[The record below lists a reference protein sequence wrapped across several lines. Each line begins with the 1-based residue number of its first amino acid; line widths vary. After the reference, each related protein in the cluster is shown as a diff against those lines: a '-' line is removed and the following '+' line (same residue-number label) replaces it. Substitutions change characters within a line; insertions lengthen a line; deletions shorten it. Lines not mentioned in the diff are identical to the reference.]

1 MDTNETKMDAQAAP
15 PADTDLTEKN
25 VSEDAKG
32 LRASRRLSFALK
44 VAALVAVVLAVYFL
58 GMMSGIYRGADSQSG
73 STSLPAA
80 QEQAKEGTGGS
91 DDAASAACDHLWVPE
106 YGSVH
111 HDAVYEQVWHDPVY
125 ETETTY
131 HTVCNDC
138 QAVIDGTAAQH
149 IADTGHSGYSTNVP
163 IANEVIVQEGYY
175 EDVLTEEAYDETVQT
190 GYICA
195 SCGEHKALEG
205 AEA

>member
-1 MDTNETKMDAQAAP
+1 MDTNETKMEAQAAP
-15 PADTDLTEKN
+15 PAGTDLTEKN
-25 VSEDAKG
+25 VSENAKV

-80 QEQAKEGTGGS
+80 QEQAKDGTGS
-91 DDAASAACDHLWVPE
+91 DDTASADCDHLSVPE

-149 IADTGHSGYSTNVP
+149 IADTGHSGYSTDVP

-190 GYICA
+190 GYVCA
-195 SCGEHKALEG
+195 SCGEHKAMEG

>member
-80 QEQAKEGTGGS
+80 QEQAKDGAGGS

-149 IADTGHSGYSTNVP
+149 IADTGHSGYSTDVP

-190 GYICA
+190 GYVCA
-195 SCGEHKALEG
+195 SCGEHKAMEG

>member
-15 PADTDLTEKN
+15 PAGTDPAEKN
-25 VSEDAKG
+25 VSENVKV

-80 QEQAKEGTGGS
+80 QEQAKDGTGS

-149 IADTGHSGYSTNVP
+149 IADTGHSGYSTDVP

-190 GYICA
+190 GYVCA
-195 SCGEHKALEG
+195 SCGEHKAMEG

>member
-1 MDTNETKMDAQAAP
+1 MDTNETKLDAQDAP
-15 PADTDLTEKN
+15 PADTAPTEKN
-25 VSEDAKG
+25 VSENGKE

-58 GMMSGIYRGADSQSG
+58 GMMSGIYRGADSQSS

-80 QEQAKEGTGGS
+80 QEQAKEDSDEGT
-91 DDAASAACDHLWVPE
+91 ASAACDHLWVPE

-111 HDAVYEQVWHDPVY
+111 HDAVYEQVWHEPVY

-190 GYICA
+190 GYVCA
-195 SCGEHKALEG
+195 SCGEHKAMEG